1 MSIEIAAMEQALK
14 QVVSACGLDVQPT
27 ISQDLDLIG
36 NALRESL
43 SAGEKAEAELEE
55 AKAEINELAPWSCVD
70 CGPNIKIDEAG
81 CCAMCGR
88 DAAMKGDE

>member
-1 MSIEIAAMEQALK
+1 MATCYPHERINTY
-14 QVVSACGLDVQPT
+14 GQPCPYCEVA
-27 ISQDLDLIG
+27 S
-36 NALRESL
+36 LR
-43 SAGEKAEAELEE
+43 AELEE